1 MHRTTS
7 FLALGLFLGLAPIG
21 AVAQTTSTDTD
32 VQATQPADSGQTTE
46 TEVLKTDD
54 QQSTDTDTMDTDD
67 QQATDTD
74 MSTDTQ
80 QSTQTGTTSTDTQST
95 QTGTTST
102 DDQQSTQTGTTTT
115 DTQQST
121 ETEVE
126 VIETDDQQSTE
137 TEVIETD
144 DQQSTET
151 EVIETDDSAAST
163 AAGATEEVIPA
174 QEENEMLASD
184 LLGADV
190 NLADESIGQV
200 SDLII
205 GDDHMIKGVVV
216 GVGGFLGIGEKNV
229 ALSMDMI
236 TVQPTEE
243 AGEFEL
249 SANTTREELESF
261 EEFKTASDVE
271 AEVQA
276 EQTATQS
283 QTQQPAAVPTQP
295 AQPAEPAE

>member
-121 ETEVE
+121 ETEV
-126 VIETDDQQSTE
+126 
-137 TEVIETD
+137 EVIETD

>member
-1 MHRTTS
+1 
-7 FLALGLFLGLAPIG
+7 LALGLFLGLAPIG

>member
-1 MHRTTS
+1 
-7 FLALGLFLGLAPIG
+7 LALGLFLGLAPIG

-137 TEVIETD
+137 TEVEVIETE

>member
-7 FLALGLFLGLAPIG
+7 LLALGLFLGLAPIG

-32 VQATQPADSGQTTE
+32 TQLTQPSDSGQSTE
-46 TEVLKTDD
+46 TEMLKSDD
-54 QQSTDTDTMDTDD
+54 QMSTDTDTMDTDD

-74 MSTDTQ
+74 TM
-80 QSTQTGTTSTDTQST
+80 
-95 QTGTTST
+95 ST
-102 DDQQSTQTGTTTT
+102 DDQQAT
-115 DTQQST
+115 DTDTMSTDDQQATETDVLKTDDQMST
-121 ETEVE
+121 ETDI
-126 VIETDDQQSTE
+126 IETDDQQSTE
-137 TEVIETD
+137 TEVIEMD

-151 EVIETDDSAAST
+151 DLIETDEPAMTTD
-163 AAGATEEVIPA
+163 AGETEEVIPA
-174 QEENEMLASD
+174 QEENEMLASN
-184 LLGADV
+184 LLGAEV
-190 NLADESIGQV
+190 NLADESIGTV

-236 TVQPTEE
+236 TVQPTDE

-271 AEVQA
+271 AEVEA
-276 EQTATQS
+276 EQATTQAQS
-283 QTQQPAAVPTQP
+283 QQPAAVPTEP
-295 AQPAEPAE
+295 VAPAEPAETTQQ

>member
-7 FLALGLFLGLAPIG
+7 LLALGLFLGLAPIG
-21 AVAQTTSTDTD
+21 ALAQSTSTDTD
-32 VQATQPADSGQTTE
+32 TQVTQPSDSGQSTQTE
-46 TEVLKTDD
+46 ELKTDD

-67 QQATDTD
+67 QQSTETDT
-74 MSTDTQ
+74 M
-80 QSTQTGTTSTDTQST
+80 
-95 QTGTTST
+95 ST
-102 DDQQSTQTGTTTT
+102 DDQQSTET
-115 DTQQST
+115 DTMSTDDQQST
-121 ETEVE
+121 KTDVLK
-126 VIETDDQQSTE
+126 TDDQQSTE

-151 EVIETDDSAAST
+151 EVIETDKPATTT
-163 AAGATEEVIPA
+163 AAGETEEVIPA
-174 QEENEMLASD
+174 QEENEMLASS

-190 NLADESIGQV
+190 NLADESIGKV

-205 GDDHMIKGVVV
+205 GDDYTIKGVVV

-243 AGEFEL
+243 PGEFEL

-271 AEVQA
+271 AEVEA
-276 EQTATQS
+276 EQAATQAQS
-283 QTQQPAAVPTQP
+283 QQPAAVPT
-295 AQPAEPAE
+295 APAEPAEPAAPAAPAETTQQ